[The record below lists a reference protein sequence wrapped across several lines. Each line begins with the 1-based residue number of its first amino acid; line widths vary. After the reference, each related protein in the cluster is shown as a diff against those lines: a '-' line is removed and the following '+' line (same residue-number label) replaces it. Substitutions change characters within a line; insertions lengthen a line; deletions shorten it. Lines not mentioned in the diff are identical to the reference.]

1 MHAYYYDT
9 NSQADPRE
17 AHQLNPNQ
25 PVSLETLKEAGVLYW
40 RLAGEEGRQQLEK
53 IAEERQ
59 YKNRDVVT
67 ISPDKLPNYEEK
79 IKMFF
84 EEHLHEDEE
93 IRYIL
98 EGSGYFDIRDTSD
111 KWIRIAMEAGDMIV
125 LPAGIYHR
133 FCSDTKDF
141 IVAMRLFQE
150 EPKWTAI
157 NRPAEDNPYRMSY
170 LKSIQ
175 I

>member
-1 MHAYYYDT
+1 MRAYYYD
-9 NSQADPRE
+9 NSFQDPRE
-17 AHQLNPNQ
+17 AHELLPSV
-25 PVSLETLKEAGVLYW
+25 PVSLEQLEKVGVLYW
-40 RLAGEEGRQQLEK
+40 RLEGEEGRCQLED
-53 IAEERQ
+53 IATERS

-67 ISPDKLPNYEEK
+67 IAPGKLPNYEEK
-79 IKMFF
+79 IKTFF

-98 EGSGYFDIRDTSD
+98 EGSGYFDIRDAED
-111 KWIRIAMEAGDMIV
+111 KWVRIAMEAGDMIV

-133 FCSDTKDF
+133 FCSDTKNF
-141 IVAMRLFQE
+141 IVAMRLFKE

-157 NRPAEDNPYRMSY
+157 NRPADDNSYRVEY

-175 I
+175 V